1 MTKATRLKTKEVQN
15 HGTSLFRPSNPNIR
29 YCRPSECSV
38 TAYSSVTIS
47 DIVKYRAM
55 PRQKATMVES
65 VLMAESSIH
74 RRVFLRMYKN
84 SRMISDGPAAKA
96 VAMKRIGIMLVFL
109 SLIHIS
115 EPTRQ

>member
-1 MTKATRLKTKEVQN
+1 MTKATRLNTREVQN
-15 HGTSLFRPSNPNIR
+15 HGTSLFSPSSPNIR

-47 DIVKYRAM
+47 DIVKYSAM
-55 PRQKATMVES
+55 PRQKVTMVES

-84 SRMISDGPAAKA
+84 IKMISDGPAANA
-96 VAMKRIGIMLVFL
+96 VATKRIGIMLVF
-109 SLIHIS
+109 HIG
-115 EPTRQ
+115 R